1 MGDFFIPGS
10 TQNGAADALEFFFI
24 NSESLA
30 RYAFVTSP
38 SKCLWSGEKPLK
50 PLIMW
55 NDGRFCRHFWCMTAL
70 FAATFNIWR
79 HFLPS
84 QFSAF
89 CEWRHFLPSLFWI
102 WRQVLTA
109 FLKSAVAFCRH
120 IRKYLFFLSIIFHFS
135 IIFHNFYIFTFASFS
150 RFYHKCML

>member
-1 MGDFFIPGS
+1 MVETYSYGDSIFYWVQEFYTVAVTNQRDIHAALLRDGIFMLIIIIQRNLRGS
-10 TQNGAADALEFFFI
+10 T
-24 NSESLA
+24 A

-55 NDGRFCRHFWCMTAL
+55 NDGRFCRHFWYMTAF
-70 FAATFNIWR
+70 FAATFGIWR

-84 QFSAF
+84 SFSAF

-102 WRQVLTA
+102 WWRFLTA
-109 FLKSAVAFCRH
+109 FLKSAVAFCRQFA
-120 IRKYLFFLSIIFHFS
+120 IYWRRTKFF
-135 IIFHNFYIFTFASFS
+135 
-150 RFYHKCML
+150 